1 MDSIVFERINNLC
14 KENHV
19 TIKKLSED
27 LGLSDS
33 LIRKWRATTTPSID
47 KVRLIAE
54 YFGVSTDY
62 LIGLSDVREPAEK
75 LMGDEDFVS
84 LQRARNRMEQ
94 RDRDRMMQ
102 MLRLAFESAFND
114 NESDDTP

>member
-1 MDSIVFERINNLC
+1 MDSIVFERINGLC
-14 KENHV
+14 KENNV

-27 LGLSDS
+27 IGLSDS
-33 LIRKWRATTTPSID
+33 LIRKWKTTSSPSVD
-47 KVRLIAE
+47 KVKLVAE

-62 LIGLSDVREPAEK
+62 LIGLSDVREPVEK

-94 RDRDRMMQ
+94 KDKDRMMQ
-102 MLRLAFESAFND
+102 MLRIAFESAFSDND
-114 NESDDTP
+114 SNNTP